1 MTENKMLLDRVL
13 IKPISETVTSGGI
26 IIPENGKEKPKTGEV
41 ILVGP
46 GKKDVEMVVKPGDI
60 VLFSEYSG
68 IEFKLEGESHLIM
81 QQDDIFMITKKK

>member
-1 MTENKMLLDRVL
+1 MTENKMLADRVL
-13 IKPISETVTSGGI
+13 IKPILETTSAGGI
-26 IIPENGKEKPKTGEV
+26 IIPNGNKKAKQGEV

-68 IEFKLEGESHLIM
+68 VEFKLEGTDYLIM